1 MSGKKI
7 GTTLHPLVQ
16 LLPAAVLA
24 AVLLVTLPGTVP
36 VLAEVPQR
44 LEMAAVEE
52 TPAPVEEIAEE
63 EEPLLPYA
71 DGVYTGS
78 SRGYGGTVQ
87 VQVTMEGGHITDVQI
102 LRAKQETSSFLR
114 RAKRLLKTVLQE
126 QTWEVDAVS
135 EATYTSSGI
144 LGAIRNALTGEV
156 VNNPL
161 PPQPK
166 PAEPLVE
173 EVFEEPSAYLDGV
186 YTATAEGFG
195 GPIPVQV
202 TITGDT
208 ITDITIV
215 SHEGETTSYFAKARS
230 VVSAILESG
239 TPAGVDAVSGATY
252 SSTGILNAVKQA
264 LAKAANPEGTASQ
277 PEETETPA
285 DGEEAAASEPQ
296 VMEPVVEVVQP
307 EEKQPTA
314 REWVTELWQS
324 IFAQEG
330 SCRGTGV
337 LGGRA
342 GRTCRPAGEHYGGT
356 GGSRRMKRYR
366 NFILRAVNLLL
377 VAVLLVQYQHIAVAR
392 AATVAQREQQIA
404 EVESWNASVL
414 QAEKA
419 EEEQQAEE
427 EGYKDGVY
435 EGTGLGFG
443 DDITVSVTIQDGQM
457 TDITVVSADGEDK
470 PYYRQAIAVLDE
482 ILTTQSAEGDAV
494 AGATLTA
501 EGLIEAVA
509 DALGKAAA

>member
-1 MSGKKI
+1 MLGKKI
-7 GTTLHPLVQ
+7 GTALHPLVQ

-44 LEMAAVEE
+44 LEMAVVEE

-135 EATYTSSGI
+135 EATYTSRGI

-195 GPIPVQV
+195 GPITVQV
-202 TITGDT
+202 TIAGDN

-215 SHEGETTSYFAKARS
+215 SHDGETTSYFAKARS

-324 IFAQEG
+324 IFAQEEQ
-330 SCRGTGV
+330 
-337 LGGRA
+337 
-342 GRTCRPAGEHYGGT
+342 PASSEEVPA
-356 GGSRRMKRYR
+356 SRE
-366 NFILRAVNLLL
+366 A
-377 VAVLLVQYQHIAVAR
+377 
-392 AATVAQREQQIA
+392 
-404 EVESWNASVL
+404 
-414 QAEKA
+414 A
-419 EEEQQAEE
+419 EEPASSAAEPEGPADLPESTTEEQ
-427 EGYKDGVY
+427 EG
-435 EGTGLGFG
+435 
-443 DDITVSVTIQDGQM
+443 
-457 TDITVVSADGEDK
+457 
-470 PYYRQAIAVLDE
+470 
-482 ILTTQSAEGDAV
+482 
-494 AGATLTA
+494 
-501 EGLIEAVA
+501 A
-509 DALGKAAA
+509 DA

>member
-7 GTTLHPLVQ
+7 GTALHPLVQ

-52 TPAPVEEIAEE
+52 ETPADSVEEIAEE

-135 EATYTSSGI
+135 EATYTSRGI

-195 GPIPVQV
+195 GPITVQV

-215 SHEGETTSYFAKARS
+215 SHDGETTSYFAKARS
-230 VVSAILESG
+230 VVSAILETG

-324 IFAQEG
+324 IFPQQEQPAASEEAPASREAAEEPASSAAEPEGPADLPESTTEEQEG
-330 SCRGTGV
+330 
-337 LGGRA
+337 
-342 GRTCRPAGEHYGGT
+342 
-356 GGSRRMKRYR
+356 
-366 NFILRAVNLLL
+366 
-377 VAVLLVQYQHIAVAR
+377 
-392 AATVAQREQQIA
+392 
-404 EVESWNASVL
+404 
-414 QAEKA
+414 
-419 EEEQQAEE
+419 
-427 EGYKDGVY
+427 
-435 EGTGLGFG
+435 
-443 DDITVSVTIQDGQM
+443 
-457 TDITVVSADGEDK
+457 
-470 PYYRQAIAVLDE
+470 
-482 ILTTQSAEGDAV
+482 
-494 AGATLTA
+494 
-501 EGLIEAVA
+501 A
-509 DALGKAAA
+509 DA

>member
-7 GTTLHPLVQ
+7 GTSLRPLVQ

-52 TPAPVEEIAEE
+52 ETPADSVEEIAEE

-135 EATYTSSGI
+135 EATYTSRGI

-195 GPIPVQV
+195 GPITVQV
-202 TITGDT
+202 TIAGDT

-215 SHEGETTSYFAKARS
+215 SHEGETTSYFAEARS

-324 IFAQEG
+324 IFAQEEQ
-330 SCRGTGV
+330 
-337 LGGRA
+337 
-342 GRTCRPAGEHYGGT
+342 PASSEEVSA
-356 GGSRRMKRYR
+356 SRE
-366 NFILRAVNLLL
+366 A
-377 VAVLLVQYQHIAVAR
+377 
-392 AATVAQREQQIA
+392 
-404 EVESWNASVL
+404 
-414 QAEKA
+414 A
-419 EEEQQAEE
+419 EEPASSAAEPEGPADLPESTTEEQ
-427 EGYKDGVY
+427 EG
-435 EGTGLGFG
+435 
-443 DDITVSVTIQDGQM
+443 
-457 TDITVVSADGEDK
+457 
-470 PYYRQAIAVLDE
+470 
-482 ILTTQSAEGDAV
+482 
-494 AGATLTA
+494 
-501 EGLIEAVA
+501 A
-509 DALGKAAA
+509 DA

>member
-7 GTTLHPLVQ
+7 GTALRPLVQ

-24 AVLLVTLPGTVP
+24 AVLLATLPGTVP

-52 TPAPVEEIAEE
+52 ETPADSVEEIAEE
-63 EEPLLPYA
+63 EEPQLPYA

-135 EATYTSSGI
+135 EATYTSRGI

-195 GPIPVQV
+195 GPITVQV

-215 SHEGETTSYFAKARS
+215 SHDGETTSYFAKARS
-230 VVSAILESG
+230 VVSAILETG
-239 TPAGVDAVSGATY
+239 TPTGVDAVSGATY

-285 DGEEAAASEPQ
+285 DGEEAASSEPQ

-324 IFAQEG
+324 IFPQQEQPAASEEAPASSEAASSAAESEGPADLPESTTEEQEG
-330 SCRGTGV
+330 
-337 LGGRA
+337 
-342 GRTCRPAGEHYGGT
+342 
-356 GGSRRMKRYR
+356 
-366 NFILRAVNLLL
+366 
-377 VAVLLVQYQHIAVAR
+377 
-392 AATVAQREQQIA
+392 
-404 EVESWNASVL
+404 
-414 QAEKA
+414 
-419 EEEQQAEE
+419 
-427 EGYKDGVY
+427 
-435 EGTGLGFG
+435 
-443 DDITVSVTIQDGQM
+443 
-457 TDITVVSADGEDK
+457 
-470 PYYRQAIAVLDE
+470 
-482 ILTTQSAEGDAV
+482 
-494 AGATLTA
+494 
-501 EGLIEAVA
+501 A
-509 DALGKAAA
+509 DA

>member
-7 GTTLHPLVQ
+7 GTALRPLVQ

-52 TPAPVEEIAEE
+52 ETPADSVEEIAEE

-135 EATYTSSGI
+135 EATYTSRGI
-144 LGAIRNALTGEV
+144 LGAIKNALTGEV

-195 GPIPVQV
+195 GPITVQV

-215 SHEGETTSYFAKARS
+215 SHDGETTSYFAKARS

-239 TPAGVDAVSGATY
+239 TPTGVDAVSGATY

-324 IFAQEG
+324 IFPQQEQPAASEEAPASREAAEEPASSAAEPEGPADLPESTTEEQEG
-330 SCRGTGV
+330 
-337 LGGRA
+337 
-342 GRTCRPAGEHYGGT
+342 
-356 GGSRRMKRYR
+356 
-366 NFILRAVNLLL
+366 
-377 VAVLLVQYQHIAVAR
+377 
-392 AATVAQREQQIA
+392 
-404 EVESWNASVL
+404 
-414 QAEKA
+414 
-419 EEEQQAEE
+419 
-427 EGYKDGVY
+427 
-435 EGTGLGFG
+435 
-443 DDITVSVTIQDGQM
+443 
-457 TDITVVSADGEDK
+457 
-470 PYYRQAIAVLDE
+470 
-482 ILTTQSAEGDAV
+482 
-494 AGATLTA
+494 
-501 EGLIEAVA
+501 A
-509 DALGKAAA
+509 DA

>member
-7 GTTLHPLVQ
+7 GTALHPLVQ

-52 TPAPVEEIAEE
+52 ETPADSVEEIAEE

-135 EATYTSSGI
+135 EATYTSRGI

-195 GPIPVQV
+195 GPITVQV

-215 SHEGETTSYFAKARS
+215 SHDGETTSYFAKARS
-230 VVSAILESG
+230 VVSAILETG
-239 TPAGVDAVSGATY
+239 TPTGVDAVSGATY

-285 DGEEAAASEPQ
+285 DGEEAASSEPQ

-324 IFAQEG
+324 IFPQQEQ
-330 SCRGTGV
+330 
-337 LGGRA
+337 
-342 GRTCRPAGEHYGGT
+342 PASSE
-356 GGSRRMKRYR
+356 
-366 NFILRAVNLLL
+366 
-377 VAVLLVQYQHIAVAR
+377 
-392 AATVAQREQQIA
+392 
-404 EVESWNASVL
+404 EVPASSE
-414 QAEKA
+414 AA
-419 EEEQQAEE
+419 EEPASSAAEPEGPADLPESTTEEQEE
-427 EGYKDGVY
+427 
-435 EGTGLGFG
+435 
-443 DDITVSVTIQDGQM
+443 
-457 TDITVVSADGEDK
+457 
-470 PYYRQAIAVLDE
+470 
-482 ILTTQSAEGDAV
+482 
-494 AGATLTA
+494 
-501 EGLIEAVA
+501 A
-509 DALGKAAA
+509 DA

>member
-7 GTTLHPLVQ
+7 GTALRPLVQ

-52 TPAPVEEIAEE
+52 ETPADSVEEIAEE

-135 EATYTSSGI
+135 EATYTSRGI

-195 GPIPVQV
+195 GPITVQV

-215 SHEGETTSYFAKARS
+215 SHDGETTSYFAKARS
-230 VVSAILESG
+230 VVSAILETG
-239 TPAGVDAVSGATY
+239 TPTGVDAVSGATY

-324 IFAQEG
+324 IFPQQEQPAASEEAPASSEAAEEPASSAAESEGPADLPESTTEEQEG
-330 SCRGTGV
+330 
-337 LGGRA
+337 
-342 GRTCRPAGEHYGGT
+342 
-356 GGSRRMKRYR
+356 
-366 NFILRAVNLLL
+366 
-377 VAVLLVQYQHIAVAR
+377 
-392 AATVAQREQQIA
+392 
-404 EVESWNASVL
+404 
-414 QAEKA
+414 
-419 EEEQQAEE
+419 
-427 EGYKDGVY
+427 
-435 EGTGLGFG
+435 
-443 DDITVSVTIQDGQM
+443 
-457 TDITVVSADGEDK
+457 
-470 PYYRQAIAVLDE
+470 
-482 ILTTQSAEGDAV
+482 
-494 AGATLTA
+494 
-501 EGLIEAVA
+501 A
-509 DALGKAAA
+509 DA

>member
-7 GTTLHPLVQ
+7 GTALRPLVQ

-24 AVLLVTLPGTVP
+24 AVLLATLPGTVP

-52 TPAPVEEIAEE
+52 ETPADSVEEIAEE
-63 EEPLLPYA
+63 EEPQLPYA

-135 EATYTSSGI
+135 EATYTSRGI

-195 GPIPVQV
+195 GPITVQV

-215 SHEGETTSYFAKARS
+215 SHDGETTSYFAKARS
-230 VVSAILESG
+230 VVSAILETG
-239 TPAGVDAVSGATY
+239 TPTGVDAVSGATY

-324 IFAQEG
+324 IFPQQEQPAASEEAPASSEAAEKPASSAAEPEGPADLPESTTEEQEG
-330 SCRGTGV
+330 
-337 LGGRA
+337 
-342 GRTCRPAGEHYGGT
+342 
-356 GGSRRMKRYR
+356 
-366 NFILRAVNLLL
+366 
-377 VAVLLVQYQHIAVAR
+377 
-392 AATVAQREQQIA
+392 
-404 EVESWNASVL
+404 
-414 QAEKA
+414 
-419 EEEQQAEE
+419 
-427 EGYKDGVY
+427 
-435 EGTGLGFG
+435 
-443 DDITVSVTIQDGQM
+443 
-457 TDITVVSADGEDK
+457 
-470 PYYRQAIAVLDE
+470 
-482 ILTTQSAEGDAV
+482 
-494 AGATLTA
+494 
-501 EGLIEAVA
+501 A
-509 DALGKAAA
+509 DA

>member
-7 GTTLHPLVQ
+7 GTALHPLVQ

-52 TPAPVEEIAEE
+52 EAPADSVEEIAEE

-135 EATYTSSGI
+135 EATYTSRGI

-195 GPIPVQV
+195 GPITVQV

-215 SHEGETTSYFAKARS
+215 SHDGETTSYFAKARS
-230 VVSAILESG
+230 VVSAILETG

-324 IFAQEG
+324 IFPQQEQPAASEEAPASSEAAEKPASSAAEPEGPADLPESTTEEQEG
-330 SCRGTGV
+330 
-337 LGGRA
+337 
-342 GRTCRPAGEHYGGT
+342 
-356 GGSRRMKRYR
+356 
-366 NFILRAVNLLL
+366 
-377 VAVLLVQYQHIAVAR
+377 
-392 AATVAQREQQIA
+392 
-404 EVESWNASVL
+404 
-414 QAEKA
+414 
-419 EEEQQAEE
+419 
-427 EGYKDGVY
+427 
-435 EGTGLGFG
+435 
-443 DDITVSVTIQDGQM
+443 
-457 TDITVVSADGEDK
+457 
-470 PYYRQAIAVLDE
+470 
-482 ILTTQSAEGDAV
+482 
-494 AGATLTA
+494 
-501 EGLIEAVA
+501 A
-509 DALGKAAA
+509 DA

>member
-7 GTTLHPLVQ
+7 GTALHPLVQ

-52 TPAPVEEIAEE
+52 ETPADSVEEIAEE

-135 EATYTSSGI
+135 EATYTSRGI
-144 LGAIRNALTGEV
+144 LGAIKNALTGEV

-195 GPIPVQV
+195 GPITVQV

-215 SHEGETTSYFAKARS
+215 SHDGETTSYFAKARS

-239 TPAGVDAVSGATY
+239 TPTGVDAVSGATY

-324 IFAQEG
+324 IFPQQEQPASSEEVPASREAAEEPASSAAESEGPADLPESTTEEQEG
-330 SCRGTGV
+330 
-337 LGGRA
+337 
-342 GRTCRPAGEHYGGT
+342 
-356 GGSRRMKRYR
+356 
-366 NFILRAVNLLL
+366 
-377 VAVLLVQYQHIAVAR
+377 
-392 AATVAQREQQIA
+392 
-404 EVESWNASVL
+404 
-414 QAEKA
+414 
-419 EEEQQAEE
+419 
-427 EGYKDGVY
+427 
-435 EGTGLGFG
+435 
-443 DDITVSVTIQDGQM
+443 
-457 TDITVVSADGEDK
+457 
-470 PYYRQAIAVLDE
+470 
-482 ILTTQSAEGDAV
+482 
-494 AGATLTA
+494 
-501 EGLIEAVA
+501 A
-509 DALGKAAA
+509 DA

>member
-7 GTTLHPLVQ
+7 GTALHPLVQ

-87 VQVTMEGGHITDVQI
+87 VTMEGGHITDVQI

-135 EATYTSSGI
+135 EATYTSRGI

-195 GPIPVQV
+195 GPIAVQV
-202 TITGDT
+202 TIAGDN

-215 SHEGETTSYFAKARS
+215 SYEGETTSYFAKARS

-285 DGEEAAASEPQ
+285 DDEEAAASEPQ

-307 EEKQPTA
+307 EEKQPTT

-324 IFAQEG
+324 IFAQEEQ
-330 SCRGTGV
+330 
-337 LGGRA
+337 
-342 GRTCRPAGEHYGGT
+342 PASSEEVPA
-356 GGSRRMKRYR
+356 SRE
-366 NFILRAVNLLL
+366 A
-377 VAVLLVQYQHIAVAR
+377 
-392 AATVAQREQQIA
+392 
-404 EVESWNASVL
+404 
-414 QAEKA
+414 A
-419 EEEQQAEE
+419 EEPASSAAEPEGPADLPESTTEEQ
-427 EGYKDGVY
+427 EG
-435 EGTGLGFG
+435 
-443 DDITVSVTIQDGQM
+443 
-457 TDITVVSADGEDK
+457 
-470 PYYRQAIAVLDE
+470 
-482 ILTTQSAEGDAV
+482 
-494 AGATLTA
+494 
-501 EGLIEAVA
+501 A
-509 DALGKAAA
+509 DA

>member
-7 GTTLHPLVQ
+7 GTALHPLVQ

-52 TPAPVEEIAEE
+52 ETPADSVEEIAEE

-78 SRGYGGTVQ
+78 SRGYGGTVR

-135 EATYTSSGI
+135 EATYTSRGI

-195 GPIPVQV
+195 GPITVQV

-215 SHEGETTSYFAKARS
+215 SHDGETTSYFAKARS

-277 PEETETPA
+277 PEETETPV

-324 IFAQEG
+324 IFPQQEQPATSEEAPASSEAAEEPASSAAEPEGPADLPESTTEEQEG
-330 SCRGTGV
+330 
-337 LGGRA
+337 
-342 GRTCRPAGEHYGGT
+342 
-356 GGSRRMKRYR
+356 
-366 NFILRAVNLLL
+366 
-377 VAVLLVQYQHIAVAR
+377 
-392 AATVAQREQQIA
+392 
-404 EVESWNASVL
+404 
-414 QAEKA
+414 
-419 EEEQQAEE
+419 
-427 EGYKDGVY
+427 
-435 EGTGLGFG
+435 
-443 DDITVSVTIQDGQM
+443 
-457 TDITVVSADGEDK
+457 
-470 PYYRQAIAVLDE
+470 
-482 ILTTQSAEGDAV
+482 
-494 AGATLTA
+494 
-501 EGLIEAVA
+501 A
-509 DALGKAAA
+509 DA

>member
-7 GTTLHPLVQ
+7 GTALRPLVQ

-52 TPAPVEEIAEE
+52 ETPADSVEEIAEE

-135 EATYTSSGI
+135 EATYTSRGI

-173 EVFEEPSAYLDGV
+173 EVFEAPSAYLDGV

-195 GPIPVQV
+195 GPITVQV

-215 SHEGETTSYFAKARS
+215 SHDGETTSYFAKARS
-230 VVSAILESG
+230 VVSAILETG
-239 TPAGVDAVSGATY
+239 TPTGVDAVSGATY

-324 IFAQEG
+324 IFPQQEQPAASEEAPASSEAAEEPASSAAEPEGPADLPESTTEEQEG
-330 SCRGTGV
+330 
-337 LGGRA
+337 
-342 GRTCRPAGEHYGGT
+342 
-356 GGSRRMKRYR
+356 
-366 NFILRAVNLLL
+366 
-377 VAVLLVQYQHIAVAR
+377 
-392 AATVAQREQQIA
+392 
-404 EVESWNASVL
+404 
-414 QAEKA
+414 
-419 EEEQQAEE
+419 
-427 EGYKDGVY
+427 
-435 EGTGLGFG
+435 
-443 DDITVSVTIQDGQM
+443 
-457 TDITVVSADGEDK
+457 
-470 PYYRQAIAVLDE
+470 
-482 ILTTQSAEGDAV
+482 
-494 AGATLTA
+494 
-501 EGLIEAVA
+501 A
-509 DALGKAAA
+509 DA

>member
-7 GTTLHPLVQ
+7 GTALHPLVQ

-52 TPAPVEEIAEE
+52 ETPADSVEEIAEE

-135 EATYTSSGI
+135 EATYTSRGI
-144 LGAIRNALTGEV
+144 LGAIKNALTGEV

-195 GPIPVQV
+195 GPITVQV

-215 SHEGETTSYFAKARS
+215 SHDGETTSYFAKARS

-239 TPAGVDAVSGATY
+239 TPTGVDAVSGATY

-324 IFAQEG
+324 IFPQQEQPASSEEVPASREAAEEPASSAAEPEGPADLPESTTEEQEG
-330 SCRGTGV
+330 
-337 LGGRA
+337 
-342 GRTCRPAGEHYGGT
+342 
-356 GGSRRMKRYR
+356 
-366 NFILRAVNLLL
+366 
-377 VAVLLVQYQHIAVAR
+377 
-392 AATVAQREQQIA
+392 
-404 EVESWNASVL
+404 
-414 QAEKA
+414 
-419 EEEQQAEE
+419 
-427 EGYKDGVY
+427 
-435 EGTGLGFG
+435 
-443 DDITVSVTIQDGQM
+443 
-457 TDITVVSADGEDK
+457 
-470 PYYRQAIAVLDE
+470 
-482 ILTTQSAEGDAV
+482 
-494 AGATLTA
+494 
-501 EGLIEAVA
+501 A
-509 DALGKAAA
+509 DA